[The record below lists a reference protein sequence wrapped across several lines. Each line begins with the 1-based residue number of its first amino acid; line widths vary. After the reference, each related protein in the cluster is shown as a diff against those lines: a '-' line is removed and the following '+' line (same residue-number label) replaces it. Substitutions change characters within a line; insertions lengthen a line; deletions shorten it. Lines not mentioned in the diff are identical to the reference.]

1 MFDIGIN
8 PLEILWQMIIQTG
21 TWVSALYS
29 IVFVEWFE
37 IPGLPGF
44 SIWNMIVNPVTFILV
59 MVAVVLKKVTPLL

>member
-1 MFDIGIN
+1 MVELGIN
-8 PLEILWQMIIQTG
+8 PLEILWNMIIQTG

-29 IVFVEWFE
+29 IVFVEWFT
-37 IPGLPGF
+37 IPGVAGF